1 MRYWDASAIVPLLA
15 LQDSTDAVRAEARRD
30 PSIVTWWGTRVE
42 CVSAVSRRERDG
54 QLDEPGARAA
64 IDRLTDLAGAWAEVA
79 PSARLRQTAERL
91 LRVHPLRTGDALQL
105 ASALVA
111 ADGDAQTMPFMT
123 LDERLALAA
132 RREGFTVVLAI

>member
-15 LQDSTDAVRAEARRD
+15 FQDSTGAVRAEAKRD

-54 QLDEPGARAA
+54 QLEEPAARAA
-64 IDRLTDLAGAWAEVA
+64 IDRLTELASNWAEVG
-79 PSARLRQTAERL
+79 PSSRVRQVAERL
-91 LRVHPLRTGDALQL
+91 LRIHPLRAGDALQL
-105 ASALVA
+105 AAAIVA
-111 ADGDAQTMPFMT
+111 ADDDPVTMPFLT

-132 RREGFTVVLAI
+132 RRDGFTVILTA